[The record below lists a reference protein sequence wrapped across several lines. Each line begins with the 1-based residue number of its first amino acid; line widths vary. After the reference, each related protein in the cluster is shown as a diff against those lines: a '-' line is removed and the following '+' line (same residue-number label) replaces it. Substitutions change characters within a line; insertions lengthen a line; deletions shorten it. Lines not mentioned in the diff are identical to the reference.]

1 MPRPPNICTCG
12 RLVPHGQLCA
22 CQIEA
27 KRARN
32 RRHDANRPTA
42 RERGYTTDWQKERA
56 AFLIAHPDCARCGA
70 PATVVDHIIPHRGNK
85 ALFWDRY
92 NWQPLCKDCHD
103 RHKQREERAADVW
116 CKNSQSGC

>member
-1 MPRPPNICTCG
+1 MPRPPHICTCG
-12 RLVPHGQLCA
+12 RLVPHGQLCV

-42 RERGYTTDWQKERA
+42 RERGYDSDWEKERK
-56 AFLIAHPDCARCGA
+56 AFLICHPGCVVCGA
-70 PATVVDHIIPHRGNK
+70 PATVVDHIIPHRGNT

-92 NWQPLCKDCHD
+92 NWQPLCKDGHD
-103 RHKQREERAADVW
+103 RHKQRQERVNILR
-116 CKNSQSGC
+116 CC

>member
-1 MPRPPNICTCG
+1 MPRPPHICTCG

-56 AFLIAHPDCARCGA
+56 AFLIAHPDCARCGN
-70 PATVVDHIIPHRGNK
+70 PATVVDHITPHRGNK
-85 ALFWDRY
+85 ALFWSVA

-103 RHKQREERAADVW
+103 RHKQREERANA
-116 CKNSQSGC
+116 